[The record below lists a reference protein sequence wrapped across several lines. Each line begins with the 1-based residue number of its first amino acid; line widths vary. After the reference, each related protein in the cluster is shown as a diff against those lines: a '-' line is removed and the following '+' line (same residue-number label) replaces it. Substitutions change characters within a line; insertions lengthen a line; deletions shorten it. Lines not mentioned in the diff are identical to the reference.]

1 MKRVVM
7 DCFQLRVKAGNDGQR
22 AALRSRRWEMRDC
35 DGGCGAVPLAA
46 AVERRRR
53 RGPKGKRL
61 RVGPFAHQAQA
72 IACACFGH
80 QPQTKSS
87 FTVFG
92 HQPQEHTRTHS
103 VTECMGQSCTFL
115 NRLWVHIPKNKTQ
128 HTRPF
133 VPNSCSPLVKRV
145 LRFAGSFARVCLLW
159 MSSRR
164 GAAGCAWVACA
175 AACCGALPL
184 KMRVAVS
191 ATAKAHTS
199 LRFTPQPE
207 QQ

>member
-1 MKRVVM
+1 MKRVVI

-61 RVGPFAHQAQA
+61 RVGPLRTRHKRLPVRVWPPATNKKQFHCVWAPATRAH
-72 IACACFGH
+72 
-80 QPQTKSS
+80 T
-87 FTVFG
+87 
-92 HQPQEHTRTHS
+92 HTQCHRVHG
-103 VTECMGQSCTFL
+103 GQSCTFL

-128 HTRPF
+128 HTSPF

-145 LRFAGSFARVCLLW
+145 AVCCALLGVFCEGLFALDEQPK
-159 MSSRR
+159 RR
-164 GAAGCAWVACA
+164 SGLCVGWHVQQPA
-175 AACCGALPL
+175 AAP
-184 KMRVAVS
+184 
-191 ATAKAHTS
+191 S
-199 LRFTPQPE
+199 L
-207 QQ
+207 

>member
-1 MKRVVM
+1 MKRVVIG
-7 DCFQLRVKAGNDGQR
+7 CFQLRVKAGNDGQR

-61 RVGPFAHQAQA
+61 RVGPLRTRHKRLPVRVWPPATNKKQFHCVWAPATRAH
-72 IACACFGH
+72 
-80 QPQTKSS
+80 T
-87 FTVFG
+87 
-92 HQPQEHTRTHS
+92 HTQCHRVHG
-103 VTECMGQSCTFL
+103 GQSCTFL

-128 HTRPF
+128 HTSPF